1 MSPTKHLVAD
11 AEIWINE
18 GVDYLST
25 VQCPIEEAS
34 NNCHSRKDFQQAIRF
49 NDVAQL
55 LRKQTAD
62 INSMLQLLRDRSR
75 IAYVMAD
82 PYGILRVVKEARTL
96 ASLTWSTYWEVDWL
110 APEAHANLMLGNL
123 PRARVLTQQLYDQND
138 IYLAKT
144 EYLEAK
150 KICESALSTTT
161 VPHSP
166 SFYAHFLVENAYIGI
181 RIGSTT
187 GEILSNLE
195 AAEAVYRALASQR
208 ILLCSWVRAE
218 LELTRGNLDI
228 ASFAFKECL
237 SKSLSVYPDITV
249 YGYDVEHPLLG
260 YDILASV
267 QKTKDLVATF
277 HTLRCLADI
286 FAALDDEET
295 ALHLFQTVLEGATYM
310 DIHRLRAE
318 CMDGIGRI
326 MAWRGR
332 IMEAK
337 EMWEAAIPIFI
348 RSSQTKD
355 ATAIE
360 AHVAKLTLAQDH
372 QEDRIDYP
380 VVVTDSHA
388 TANHQE
394 SKKLKQLTHLSA
406 PQNSPSKVA
415 GGAIKPMSTNGTQN
429 ATDELFHMWSLP
441 TIHDGQIP

>member
-62 INSMLQLLRDRSR
+62 INSISLWH
-75 IAYVMAD
+75 
-82 PYGILRVVKEARTL
+82 LRVVKEARTL

-249 YGYDVEHPLLG
+249 LCVAALG
-260 YDILASV
+260 DPRHKMDTMWNTLCWAMIYLASV

-394 SKKLKQLTHLSA
+394 SKKLKQLTHLSCTTKLPFKSRRGCNLNPCQQMA
-406 PQNSPSKVA
+406 PKMQQVMKLT
-415 GGAIKPMSTNGTQN
+415 MCHFQ
-429 ATDELFHMWSLP
+429 FR
-441 TIHDGQIP
+441 